1 MKLWICGTSNRKNDG
16 SLVKT
21 QQAQKQ
27 HHKSRGLLSGPKKSK
42 VKEVSADDTTLS
54 PRSDQTLDCSFET
67 NRTPPKTKNVAF
79 DLGGR
84 DDSRVQQQS
93 LVDDS
98 NNTTSNTANNNDKFV
113 DDSSSSRGSFS
124 TSTPPKN
131 RKKSSWFRPSA
142 REAAFSGPPKYEWA
156 DVEATAAVKIQSVV
170 RCVQTRDSLEH
181 DEFTTAHHMRNRI
194 RERKATNNAAWRRV
208 ITDDVPG
215 MFRCCG
221 VGLLFGDTQ
230 EETWITRDAQAKEAA
245 KKKKLRQFQHEDELR
260 ENYMKQRPMEKW
272 EFLEEDD

>member
-1 MKLWICGTSNRKNDG
+1 MKIWICGTSNRKNDG
-16 SLVKT
+16 SLVKS

-79 DLGGR
+79 DLGDR

-98 NNTTSNTANNNDKFV
+98 NNTTSNTAHNDKFV
-113 DDSSSSRGSFS
+113 DVSSSSRGSFS

-142 REAAFSGPPKYEWA
+142 REAVFSGPPKYEWA

-170 RCVQTRDSLEH
+170 RYVQTRDSLEH
-181 DEFTTAHHMRNRI
+181 DGFTTAHMRNRI

-221 VGLLFGDTQ
+221 VGLL
-230 EETWITRDAQAKEAA
+230 
-245 KKKKLRQFQHEDELR
+245 L
-260 ENYMKQRPMEKW
+260 
-272 EFLEEDD
+272 